1 MKQTIIPRTTPR
13 FARSSPAANGTT
25 VTNKVV
31 YGSAAWDFTH
41 SQDPNCTMSVVFS
54 NVPWNCETPEI
65 DPEGSAAEVEF
76 SADDIGVAAKDGSRD
91 HHHRQQGSDLR
102 SSLGGT
108 KCSSSTSPSPTATT
122 TPSSSTRAA
131 PPTGSPSTRWHPS
144 PTPRTRPPTTTSSG
158 A

>member
-1 MKQTIIPRTTPR
+1 MFKFSPNDQTPIEVLVTKGEFELSNSLTSYRGAGRVIASEVAESKLKTTVKQTIIPEDYTEIRKVLTG
-13 FARSSPAANGTT
+13 SENGTT

-31 YGSAAWDFTH
+31 YGSAAWEFTH

-76 SADDIGVAAKDGSRD
+76 SADDIGVAAKDGSPVTITIVNKV
-91 HHHRQQGSDLR
+91 Q
-102 SSLGGT
+102 T
-108 KCSSSTSPSPTATT
+108 Y
-122 TPSSSTRAA
+122 AA
-131 PPTGSPSTRWHPS
+131 
-144 PTPRTRPPTTTSSG
+144 